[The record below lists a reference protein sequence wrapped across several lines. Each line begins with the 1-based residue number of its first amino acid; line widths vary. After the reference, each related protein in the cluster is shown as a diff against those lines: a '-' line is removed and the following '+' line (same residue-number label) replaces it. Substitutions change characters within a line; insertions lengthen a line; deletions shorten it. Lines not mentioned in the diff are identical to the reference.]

1 MYCDKCGTP
10 FNSSTRYCTVC
21 GKQLVTGPAAAGV
34 AQTPAMPQTP
44 AAARAAGDGR
54 VGRNLNLLAGLWF
67 ANGILRL
74 MGVAWWMIFRRL
86 IFDAGWPF
94 GNIEPGLRSLIWGGM
109 FSTGVFLAFFGVI
122 HLLLAWGLHERQPW
136 ARVLGIVVAC
146 LALIRIPFGTALG
159 IYTLWVLA
167 PESSGREYD
176 AMLGVRGQ
184 VSVAR

>member
-10 FNSSTRYCTVC
+10 FNSGIRYCAVC
-21 GKQLVTGPAAAGV
+21 GKQLVSGPAAYTTQA
-34 AQTPAMPQTP
+34 PAVG
-44 AAARAAGDGR
+44 RGAGDGR
-54 VGRNLNLLAGLWF
+54 VGRNINLLAGFWL

-86 IFDAGWPF
+86 IFDGGWPF
-94 GNIEPGLRSLIWGGM
+94 GNFEPGLRSLLWGGM
-109 FSTGVFLAFFGVI
+109 FSGGVFLTLFGVV
-122 HLLLAWGLHERQPW
+122 HLVLAWGLYERQPW
-136 ARVLGIVVAC
+136 ARMLGIVVAC

-167 PESSGREYD
+167 PESSGREY
-176 AMLGVRGQ
+176 AEMTGVRGQ

>member
-10 FNSSTRYCTVC
+10 FNSGTRYCATC
-21 GKQLVTGPAAAGV
+21 GKQLASGPAAAY
-34 AQTPAMPQTP
+34 TPQTP
-44 AAARAAGDGR
+44 AVVRGAGDGR
-54 VGRNLNLLAGLWF
+54 VQRNISLLAGFWL

-86 IFDAGWPF
+86 IFDGGWPF
-94 GNIEPGLRSLIWGGM
+94 GNIEPGLRPLIWGGM
-109 FSTGVFLAFFGVI
+109 FSGGVFLTVIGVV
-122 HLLLAWGLHERQPW
+122 HLVLAWGLYERQPW

-146 LALIRIPFGTALG
+146 LALVRIPFGTALG

-167 PESSGREYD
+167 PESSGREY
-176 AMLGVRGQ
+176 AEMTGVRGQ